1 MGLPRRGVLSPGGQP
16 ALRDLEG
23 GRGILMHHVME
34 RGHDSRGDGGRAC
47 VWQKDKRAQ
56 KGVEGRARVLGS
68 LG

>member
-1 MGLPRRGVLSPGGQP
+1 
-16 ALRDLEG
+16 
-23 GRGILMHHVME
+23 MHHVKE